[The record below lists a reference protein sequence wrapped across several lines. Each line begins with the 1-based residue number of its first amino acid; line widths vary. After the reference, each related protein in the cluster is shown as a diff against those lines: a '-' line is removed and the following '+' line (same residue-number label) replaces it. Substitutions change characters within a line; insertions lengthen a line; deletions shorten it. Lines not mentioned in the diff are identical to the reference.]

1 MLVVIVL
8 VFAICWFPLHL
19 FFLAIDF
26 LPESIRQWREE
37 LDEQSF
43 TYTFLAF
50 HFLAMSSSYVN
61 PLIYS
66 FMNQNF
72 RVRCVVDGLRNLLTD
87 LRTEHK

>member
-19 FFLAIDF
+19 FFLVIDF
-26 LPESIRQWREE
+26 FPKIIVLWREHLHE
-37 LDEQSF
+37 KSF
-43 TYTFLAF
+43 TYTFLTI

-72 RVRCVVDGLRNLLTD
+72 RVSSKP
-87 LRTEHK
+87 E